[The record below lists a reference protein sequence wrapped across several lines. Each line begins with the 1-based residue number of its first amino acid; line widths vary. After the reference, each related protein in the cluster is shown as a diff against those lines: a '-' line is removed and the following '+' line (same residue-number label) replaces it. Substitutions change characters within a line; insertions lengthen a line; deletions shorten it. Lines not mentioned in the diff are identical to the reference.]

1 MLAKSL
7 SYGLSGI
14 SGFPVTVEVNTA
26 FGIPSFDAV
35 GLPDAADPG
44 TGALRPEKQR
54 HGLSRTAHHR
64 EPCAGGSEKRRPGL

>member
-26 FGIPSFDAV
+26 FGIPSFDVV
-35 GLPDAADPG
+35 GLPDAAVGYTPAVWS
-44 TGALRPEKQR
+44 TKYGANPASLI
-54 HGLSRTAHHR
+54 
-64 EPCAGGSEKRRPGL
+64 